1 MKLFMLE
8 SKNVYEATGT
18 DDNNNNML
26 MDDDVV
32 IILFLIKKV
41 GSTLSYLRF
50 TYFNV
55 VIVL

>member
-26 MDDDVV
+26 MDDVV